1 MRRWQGRCGV
11 SDFEFQRFIT
21 IGQYVPT
28 GSPVHRLDP
37 RVRLVAGILLLGAA
51 TLAPHALGL
60 AVLLGGI
67 LGLLLLARIPL
78 GYALRGLLPPL
89 PFVLALIV
97 LQAVLSNPP
106 GTNAP
111 LLALGPVS
119 ITSAELREGGVFLVR
134 FATLFLSIS
143 LTSFCISSREM
154 IHALGA
160 LLRPLARLGLPADD
174 FVLMVQVTLRFLPLL
189 AQEAER
195 IAKAQAS
202 RGAEWGTGR
211 AGLIRRVRRTLPLL
225 VPLFVTSLQRAEH
238 LALAMEARCYDG
250 RRRRTS
256 LVTLYFA
263 FKDGLALL
271 LVVVLCIV
279 AFVL

>member
-1 MRRWQGRCGV
+1 M
-11 SDFEFQRFIT
+11 DEFEFQRFIT
-21 IGQYVPT
+21 IGQYMPT
-28 GSPVHRLDP
+28 GSPIHRLDP
-37 RVRLVAGILLLGAA
+37 RVRLVAGLLLLGTA
-51 TLAPHALGL
+51 TLAPDPLGL
-60 AVLLGGI
+60 GVLLGGL

-78 GYALRGLLPPL
+78 DYALRALLPPL
-89 PFVLALIV
+89 PFVLLLVV
-97 LQAVLSNPP
+97 LQTLLSNPP
-106 GTNAP
+106 PTSSV
-111 LLALGPVS
+111 LLALGPVH
-119 ITSAELREGGVFLVR
+119 ITVVELREGGIFLLR
-134 FATLFLSIS
+134 FAALFLSIS
-143 LTSFCISSREM
+143 LTSFCISTREI
-154 IHALGA
+154 IHALAA

-225 VPLFVTSLQRAEH
+225 VPLFLTSLQRAEN

-256 LVTLYFA
+256 LVVLHFQIV
-263 FKDGLALL
+263 DG
-271 LVVVLCIV
+271 V
-279 AFVL
+279 AFLLIVSFCLLIFIL